1 MKPAVDRLE
10 KRLGQKLTF
19 VRLEVQSEVGNLLY
33 AEHEANLVPTFII
46 FDQYGDEK
54 YRTNGVPDYSL
65 IRSLLFEN

>member
-19 VRLEVQSEVGNLLY
+19 VRLEVQSEVGKLLY
-33 AEHEANLVPTFII
+33 AEYEANLVPTFII
-46 FDQYGDEK
+46 FDQYGVEK

-65 IRSLLFEN
+65 ISSLLFEN

>member
-19 VRLEVQSEVGNLLY
+19 VRLEVQSEVGKLLY

>member
-19 VRLEVQSEVGNLLY
+19 VRLEVQSEVGKLLY
-33 AEHEANLVPTFII
+33 AEYEANLVPTFII

>member
-10 KRLGQKLTF
+10 ERLGQKLTF
-19 VRLEVQSEVGNLLY
+19 VRLEVQSEVGKLLY
-33 AEHEANLVPTFII
+33 AEYEANLVPTFII